1 MVIQLCDPRIA
12 LDQTNI
18 GIPANLDGDVRVLWE
33 YHQMHHELR
42 PCSVGIGLGSHD
54 LGVAD
59 FAGELFLRGLF
70 PLLVFT
76 GATSPTTRSRFPAG
90 EAVHY
95 RDRVVGLGVPAEAIL
110 IETDARNTAENI
122 QFSRALLTKHH
133 ADVTSVLLISRPYQ
147 QRRAFATCRKVWPEV
162 EVMCASQPVALSE
175 YVARI
180 GDATFVIDMLVGD
193 TQRVIEYPQLG
204 YAIAQDVPKAV
215 VDAYLRLVDAGFT
228 SRLIDLD
235 KANRASR
242 SHRE

>member
-1 MVIQLCDPRIA
+1 M
-12 LDQTNI
+12 DQTNI

-42 PCSVGIGLGSHD
+42 PCSVGIRLGSHD

-133 ADVTSVLLISRPYQ
+133 ADVTSPGLISNAAHLPRAEKSG
-147 QRRAFATCRKVWPEV
+147 RR
-162 EVMCASQPVALSE
+162 
-175 YVARI
+175 
-180 GDATFVIDMLVGD
+180 
-193 TQRVIEYPQLG
+193 
-204 YAIAQDVPKAV
+204 
-215 VDAYLRLVDAGFT
+215 
-228 SRLIDLD
+228 SR
-235 KANRASR
+235 
-242 SHRE
+242 